1 MPAVGSVAIATR
13 PMNFCI
19 PQPPSGVVAARRR
32 SLLLVSAH
40 TVPPRMRLTWSQ
52 HLAAARTIE
61 LAGDDQCG
69 TAMALMGVACL
80 LLLQDLSDTAERP
93 DPA

>member
-1 MPAVGSVAIATR
+1 
-13 PMNFCI
+13 
-19 PQPPSGVVAARRR
+19 
-32 SLLLVSAH
+32 
-40 TVPPRMRLTWSQ
+40 MRLSWSQ

-69 TAMALMGVACL
+69 VALALMGIACL

-93 DPA
+93 DPACAGAA

>member
-1 MPAVGSVAIATR
+1 M
-13 PMNFCI
+13 
-19 PQPPSGVVAARRR
+19 AARGR
-32 SLLLVSAH
+32 SLLPVSAH
-40 TVPPRMRLTWSQ
+40 TVPPRMRLTWPQ

-69 TAMALMGVACL
+69 TALALMGMACL

>member
-1 MPAVGSVAIATR
+1 MASVIVASKR
-13 PMNFCI
+13 PH
-19 PQPPSGVVAARRR
+19 SAA
-32 SLLLVSAH
+32 
-40 TVPPRMRLTWSQ
+40 PMRLSWPQ
-52 HLAAARTIE
+52 RLAAARTIE

-69 TAMALMGVACL
+69 TALALMGMACL

>member
-1 MPAVGSVAIATR
+1 
-13 PMNFCI
+13 
-19 PQPPSGVVAARRR
+19 
-32 SLLLVSAH
+32 
-40 TVPPRMRLTWSQ
+40 MRLTWPQ

-69 TAMALMGVACL
+69 MALALMGMACL

>member
-1 MPAVGSVAIATR
+1 
-13 PMNFCI
+13 
-19 PQPPSGVVAARRR
+19 
-32 SLLLVSAH
+32 
-40 TVPPRMRLTWSQ
+40 MRLSWSQ
-52 HLAAARTIE
+52 HFAAARTIE

-69 TAMALMGVACL
+69 VALALMGIACL